1 MEEMRMNGSN
11 AFIYCRVLSEKNRNL
26 LLYQEEV
33 LSKKAKEDGYEIFAK
48 AHVVGSGRNFE
59 YFEIQTLIGFIRKEK
74 IDAIYIYDRTK
85 LCVYEE
91 LYMEFRMLCDMHHID
106 IVCLNS

>member
-1 MEEMRMNGSN
+1 MNGSN

-48 AHVVGSGRNFE
+48 AHVVGSGRNC
-59 YFEIQTLIGFIRKEK
+59 I
-74 IDAIYIYDRTK
+74 
-85 LCVYEE
+85 
-91 LYMEFRMLCDMHHID
+91 
-106 IVCLNS
+106 